1 MKRVGSLLQ
10 RPPASWLP
18 TLLVLS
24 NSIPLLYP
32 RQFAIKPAWAS
43 EVLTSP
49 YRPSSTHSSGAS
61 WSSVL
66 QGHLAQSPGHFC
78 KALGSTSK
86 QGAPGS
92 KSPQARLQARGG
104 GSPGRPLPGYR
115 QRQAPGGGAEP
126 VLNKMRTMRSP
137 SRAAAGSWSPQVSLP
152 LAHVAAHGAPAASR
166 Q

>member
-61 WSSVL
+61 WSFVL

-86 QGAPGS
+86 QGAP
-92 KSPQARLQARGG
+92 R
-104 GSPGRPLPGYR
+104 
-115 QRQAPGGGAEP
+115 
-126 VLNKMRTMRSP
+126 V
-137 SRAAAGSWSPQVSLP
+137 
-152 LAHVAAHGAPAASR
+152 
-166 Q
+166 